1 MPSAPELRLL
11 TFPAV
16 APVPVR
22 PNTGPP
28 PASARAQTVARLRA
42 RIRQMERG
50 ERPCRAVLPFGVAA
64 LDQWLPEGGLRLG
77 ALHEVTGGGDDGAY
91 AAVAALFAVGI
102 LARLAGPVLWCLTYP
117 DLFAP
122 ALAGAGLHPDRV
134 IYAEAGDETAILQ
147 VMEEGLRHGGLA
159 GVVGETSKLP
169 MTASRRLQLA
179 AETSGGL
186 GLVLRRWRHA
196 ETAARFDQPSAAV
209 SRWRITTLPST
220 PLPVAGLGRA
230 RWRVELV
237 RCRGAE
243 PGSWEL
249 EACDAQGRLAVPAEL
264 ADRPA
269 ATADGQHR
277 AAAG

>member
-1 MPSAPELRLL
+1 
-11 TFPAV
+11 
-16 APVPVR
+16 
-22 PNTGPP
+22 
-28 PASARAQTVARLRA
+28 
-42 RIRQMERG
+42 MERG
-50 ERPCRAVLPFGVAA
+50 ERSCQAVLPFGVAA
-64 LDQWLPEGGLRLG
+64 LDQRLPEGGLRLG
-77 ALHEVTGGGDDGAY
+77 ALHEVIGGGNDGAY
-91 AAVAALFAVGI
+91 AAAAALFAAGI
-102 LARLAGPVLWCLTYP
+102 LARLEGPVLWCLTYP

-122 ALAGAGLHPDRV
+122 ALAAAGLHPDRV

-159 GVVGETSKLP
+159 GVVGETAKLP

-196 ETAARFDQPSAAV
+196 ETAARFDQPNAAV
-209 SRWRITTLPST
+209 SRWRISTLPSA
-220 PLPVAGLGRA
+220 PLPVAGVGRA
-230 RWRVELV
+230 RWQVELV
-237 RCRGAE
+237 RCRGAK

-249 EACDAQGRLAVPAEL
+249 EACDVQGRLAVPAEL

-269 ATADGQHR
+269 AAADGQHR